1 MFFSVAKFIA
11 KSNGVIAGNPASY
24 NVDLATMT
32 PSAGVG
38 PTGTGYTKTGT
49 TYAVDATYYANTKF
63 GRDVY
68 NVLPTSILTGPGNT
82 DIKELFIGTPTVT
95 TPILCATA
103 AQTTVATLGFAS
115 ETTCGSQ
122 TTKGSFIA
130 GVFNV

>member
-1 MFFSVAKFIA
+1 VP
-11 KSNGVIAGNPASY
+11 GDPAAY
-24 NVDLATMT
+24 NVDLATIS
-32 PSAGVG
+32 SAFSTANIGKPYSG
-38 PTGTGYTKTGT
+38 TGTSVT
-49 TYAVDATYYANTKF
+49 VNSTYYTDSKF
-63 GRDVY
+63 SRKVY

-82 DIKELFIGTPTVT
+82 DIKELFIGTTTVT

-103 AQTTVATLGFAS
+103 AQATVATLGFAS